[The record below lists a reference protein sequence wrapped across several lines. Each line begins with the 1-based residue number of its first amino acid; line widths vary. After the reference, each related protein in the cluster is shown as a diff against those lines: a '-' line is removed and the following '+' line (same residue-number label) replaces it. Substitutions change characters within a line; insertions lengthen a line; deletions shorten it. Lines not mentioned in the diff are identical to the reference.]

1 MLADDEVL
9 LAQIKEQIEIGVKY
23 QGYIERQAGEI
34 ERNEA
39 HENTRLPENLDYSE
53 VRGLSFEARQ
63 KLTQFRPETIG
74 QGVAHFRH
82 HAGCDLAADG
92 SPEARPRSARA
103 ENPLTLA
110 PTTRRWLNDGA
121 YRHDGARGARRSAG
135 RGPTRTGHRAERGT
149 KGKLLDYVA
158 LLAKWNA
165 VYNLTAI
172 RDPRQMLIQHILDS
186 LSIVPHLATLGPAT
200 VLDVGS
206 GGGLPGIVL
215 AIVFPE
221 WSITVNDI
229 VQKKSAFQS
238 QAKAELG
245 LGNLSVVTGRVE
257 NLRPRGRG
265 SRKVRCNCLARIRRA
280 CGFRYTGPSPR
291 RGRRRDLGNEG
302 RSTGWE
308 IERLPEGA
316 HVKQVIRL
324 KVPALDAERHLI
336 EVTVG

>member
-1 MLADDEVL
+1 MTARIDTT
-9 LAQIKEQIEIGVKY
+9 
-23 QGYIERQAGEI
+23 AG
-34 ERNEA
+34 R
-39 HENTRLPENLDYSE
+39 
-53 VRGLSFEARQ
+53 
-63 KLTQFRPETIG
+63 ET
-74 QGVAHFRH
+74 
-82 HAGCDLAADG
+82 LAALLEEGLRELDIDLT
-92 SPEARPRSARA
+92 A
-103 ENPLTLA
+103 EQ
-110 PTTRRWLNDGA
+110 
-121 YRHDGARGARRSAG
+121 
-135 RGPTRTGHRAERGT
+135 

-200 VLDVGS
+200 LLDVGS

-245 LGNLSVVTGRVE
+245 LANLSVVTGRVE
-257 NLRPRGRG
+257 NLRPGIEVPG
-265 SRKVRCNCLARIRRA
+265 KFDAIVSRAFAELADFVTLARHLVADDGAIWAMKGVRPD
-280 CGFRYTGPSPR
+280 G
-291 RGRRRDLGNEG
+291 
-302 RSTGWE
+302 E